1 MRNIWITI
9 LFFLL
14 PISILAADDNTIDW
28 KTYLSYY
35 NTEWVE
41 ESADQVFVVAEG
53 SLYSY
58 GKEDNSIKQY
68 YKGNGLNDTDIQF
81 ISYNKQT
88 QSLLI
93 VYTNSNIDIL
103 ERNSVTNLPYLYNS
117 TSIRNKTVNA
127 VMLYNEYAYLS
138 TEFGVMVVNMDK
150 KEITNTYNLSLN
162 VTSCAILNDHIYIS
176 TTDTPNV
183 LFASL
188 DDNLLDRT
196 NWNDYVI
203 SDYPTESS
211 IDKIVSFNNQLFY
224 MTNNNGVYYESNN
237 QIVSLIRNSQ
247 MNNIKIIGDKL
258 ACIASSQI
266 YIFTDTQT
274 FDQINNL
281 SIEDISTY
289 QTDQY
294 WIAEGTNGLRS
305 IRKTGTNQFE
315 AVNEAITIDGPYT
328 NSAFDIVCQNS
339 KVYVIPGG
347 KNVVTGRRIGL
358 RGAIMIYDYN
368 QWQTI
373 TSTDVQSTL
382 NISPRDYTDIVIST
396 NDAGEE
402 IIYTSSFGD
411 GIFEFRDG
419 VPTIYYN
426 ARNSPLENAG
436 NLSNYYCYMDGVTFD
451 NDGNLWMTNSEVNN
465 AIKILDKEGQWHSL
479 SISSLNNKY
488 TVNDILVTRNNDK
501 WINVPQPND
510 QSCLTVIAN
519 SNSLDEVISYS
530 FKSFTDTE
538 GNDFTPNNFTCLTE
552 DKNGYIWIGTNKG
565 VIYITNPQQ
574 ATSENYAS
582 TRCTRIIMTD
592 EDESLYYFL
601 DNVVVTTIKVDAGNR
616 KWIGTNGNGVYV
628 LSEDNQEIVHQ
639 FNTSNSPLL
648 SDNIYDIDIDEKGEV
663 FIGTDKG
670 LVSYKGE
677 AAAAQSNYSNV
688 YAYPNPVRPEYR
700 DKVTITGLMDNSIV
714 KITDLSG
721 NIIYQTKSLGGQV
734 VWNCQNRSGSR
745 VASGIYLVLSATEN
759 SKESVVTKIAVI
771 K

>member
-1 MRNIWITI
+1 MKIIWITI
-9 LFFLL
+9 LYSLFSHFL
-14 PISILAADDNTIDW
+14 SASDNNMDW

-35 NTEWVE
+35 NTNLVE
-41 ESADQVFVVAEG
+41 ESADRVFVVAEG

-81 ISYNKQT
+81 ISYNRQT

-103 ERNSVTNLPYLYNS
+103 ERNSVINLPYLYNS

-138 TEFGVMVVNMDK
+138 TEFGIMVVNMDK

-162 VTSCAILNDHIYIS
+162 VTSCAILDNYIYIS
-176 TTDTPNV
+176 TTDTLNI
-183 LFASL
+183 LHASL
-188 DDNLLDRT
+188 NDNLLDRA
-196 NWNDYVI
+196 NWDNYTI
-203 SDYPTESS
+203 SDYPSNNV

-224 MTNNNGVYYESNN
+224 LTTNNGVYYESNN
-237 QIVSLIRNSQ
+237 KAVSLIYNSQ
-247 MNNIKIIGDKL
+247 MSNMKVIGDKL
-258 ACIASSQI
+258 VCIASSQI
-266 YIFTDTQT
+266 YIFTNIQT

-289 QTDQY
+289 QTDRY
-294 WIAEGTNGLRS
+294 WIAEGTNGLRC
-305 IRKTGTNQFE
+305 IRKTDTNQFE
-315 AVNEAITIDGPYT
+315 AINESIQLNGPYT
-328 NSAFDIVCQNS
+328 NSAFDIVCQNN

-347 KNVVTGRRIGL
+347 KRLTNGTRFGL
-358 RGAIMIYDYN
+358 SGSVMIYDYN
-368 QWQTI
+368 QWEVI
-373 TSTDVQSTL
+373 TPSETQSALTW
-382 NISPRDYTDIVIST
+382 PRDYTSIAVST
-396 NDAGEE
+396 NNTGDE
-402 IIYTSSFGD
+402 IIYTSSLGD
-411 GIFEFRDG
+411 GIFEFRNR
-419 VPTIYYN
+419 VPTNYYN
-426 ARNSPLENAG
+426 ERNSPIENAG
-436 NLSNYYCYMDGVTFD
+436 NFNHYYCFMDGVTFD
-451 NDGNLWMTNSEVNN
+451 KDGNLWMTNSEVSN
-465 AIKILDKEGQWHSL
+465 AIKILDNEGQWHSL
-479 SISSLNNKY
+479 SISSLNEKY
-488 TVNDILVTRNNDK
+488 TVNDILITRNNDK
-501 WINVPQPND
+501 WINVPRPTD
-510 QSCLTVIAN
+510 QTCITVIAN
-519 SNSLDEVISYS
+519 STSLDEANSYS
-530 FKSFTDTE
+530 FTTFIDME
-538 GNDFTPNNFTCLTE
+538 GNDFSPSNFTCMAE

-574 ATSENYAS
+574 AASENYSS

-601 DNVVVTTIKVDAGNR
+601 DNVMVTTIKVDAGNQ
-616 KWIGTNGNGVYV
+616 KWIGTNGNGIYV
-628 LSEDNQEIVHQ
+628 LSEDNQEIFHQ

-648 SDNIYDIDIDEKGEV
+648 SDNIYDIDIDEMGEV

-677 AAAAQSNYSNV
+677 AAAAQNDYSNV

-734 VWNCQNRSGSR
+734 VWNCRNRSGSR
-745 VASGIYLVLSATEN
+745 VASGIYLVLSATED

>member
-162 VTSCAILNDHIYIS
+162 VTSCAILNDYIYIS

-203 SDYPTESS
+203 SGYPTESS

-247 MNNIKIIGDKL
+247 MNNMKIIGDKL

-347 KNVVTGRRIGL
+347 KNITNGNRFGL
-358 RGAIMIYDYN
+358 SGSIMIYDYN
-368 QWQTI
+368 QWDVI
-373 TSTDVQSTL
+373 TPSETQSALTW
-382 NISPRDYTDIVIST
+382 PRDYTSIAIST
-396 NDAGEE
+396 NEAGKE
-402 IIYTSSFGD
+402 IIYTSSLGD

-419 VPTIYYN
+419 VPTNYYN
-426 ARNSPLENAG
+426 ERNSPIENAG
-436 NLSNYYCYMDGVTFD
+436 NYTHYYCYMDGVTFD

-465 AIKILDKEGQWHSL
+465 AIKILDKDGQWHSL

-501 WINVPQPND
+501 WINVPRPTD
-510 QSCLTVIAN
+510 QACITVIAN
-519 SNSLDEVISYS
+519 SSSLDEATSYS
-530 FKSFTDTE
+530 FNSFTDTE
-538 GNDFTPNNFTCLTE
+538 GNNFAPSNFTCMAE
-552 DKNGYIWIGTNKG
+552 DKNGYIWLGTNKG
-565 VIYITNPQQ
+565 VVYITNPQQ
-574 ATSENYAS
+574 AASENYAS

-601 DNVVVTTIKVDAGNR
+601 DNVMITTIKVDAGNR

-628 LSEDNQEIVHQ
+628 LSENNQEIVHQ

-648 SDNIYDIDIDEKGEV
+648 SDNIYDIDIDDKGEV

-688 YAYPNPVRPEYR
+688 YAYPNPVQPEYR